1 MKLYFQNSQG
11 ERRLIGEPRT
21 AEESHKIMHN
31 FCADRNF
38 KIYYIRSWVTKSG
51 EKYYDV
57 GSHTE
62 YFIEVN
68 DDKEDVAHE

>member
-21 AEESHKIMHN
+21 AEESHKIYN
-31 FCADRNF
+31 DFCKERNF
-38 KIYYIRSWVTKSG
+38 KIRYVRMWMTNG

-68 DDKEDVAHE
+68 DDKEDAAHE

>member
-1 MKLYFQNSQG
+1 MKLYFQNSYG
-11 ERRLIGEPRT
+11 ERRLIGEPQT
-21 AEESHKIMHN
+21 EEESRKIYHA
-31 FCADRNF
+31 FCKERIF
-38 KIYYIRSWVTKSG
+38 KIYYVRSWATTNG

-68 DDKEDVAHE
+68 DDENN

>member
-1 MKLYFQNSQG
+1 MKLYFQNSHG
-11 ERRLIGEPRT
+11 ERRLIGEPKT
-21 AEESHKIMHN
+21 EKESVQIYHK

-38 KIYYIRSWVTKSG
+38 KIYYVRSWVTKDG

-68 DDKEDVAHE
+68 DDENN